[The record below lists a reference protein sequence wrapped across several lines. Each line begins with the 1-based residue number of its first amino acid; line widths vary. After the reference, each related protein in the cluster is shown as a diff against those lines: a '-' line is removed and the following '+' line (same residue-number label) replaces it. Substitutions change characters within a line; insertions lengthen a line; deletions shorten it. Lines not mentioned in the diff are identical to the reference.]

1 MTGENTPK
9 KAAPKKNSKDW
20 GRFLDHKATP
30 NPEADEQPKKAAPEI
45 PEGVAV
51 TPIRGL
57 PTTAWKGQYY
67 RLPLETPELIKEGKG
82 LAAAKGVRVT
92 NAQIVAEGVR
102 LWVER
107 ERKRK

>member
-1 MTGENTPK
+1 MSAESARRK
-9 KAAPKKNSKDW
+9 KGQDW
-20 GRFLDHKATP
+20 GKYLDHKGSAP
-30 NPEADEQPKKAAPEI
+30 APETVDEPTETTSAAEI
-45 PEGVAV
+45 PEEVRV

-67 RLPLETPELIKEGKG
+67 RLPLDIPGVIKEGKA
-82 LAAAKGVRVT
+82 LAAARGVRVT

-107 ERKRK
+107 EKKRQ

>member
-1 MTGENTPK
+1 MTEDTAPKKTPK
-9 KAAPKKNSKDW
+9 KKGQDW
-20 GRFLDHKATP
+20 NKFLDHKATP
-30 NPEADEQPKKAAPEI
+30 NPEEQQPKTAAAEI

>member
-1 MTGENTPK
+1 MSAENARGRK
-9 KAAPKKNSKDW
+9 KGQDW
-20 GRFLDHKATP
+20 GKYLDHKGTAP
-30 NPEADEQPKKAAPEI
+30 APESVDEQEPGTTAEV
-45 PEGVAV
+45 PEGVPV

-67 RLPLETPELIKEGKG
+67 RLPLDIPAVIKEGKG
-82 LAAAKGVRVT
+82 LAAARGVRVT

-107 ERKRK
+107 ERKRQ